1 MNRQKKAAT
10 KGSLIKTS
18 TNVNSANSSNQEN
31 KRIYSSDTTE
41 KRPPYKIEM
50 SLFSILHNGPRGI
63 TQPEAFNAYRESCL
77 HTTISSLK
85 NERGIGFV
93 SEPDFETVVHFYQK
107 PFNRYWLATD
117 EDRVM
122 ALKLLNA
129 YRSNRGLPKVNF
141 EAWHNPDEKAA

>member
-1 MNRQKKAAT
+1 MKKDEAT
-10 KGSLIKTS
+10 PKGSNTKTDK
-18 TNVNSANSSNQEN
+18 VN
-31 KRIYSSDTTE
+31 TTE
-41 KRPPYKIEM
+41 KRPPYKIELA
-50 SLFSILHNGPRGI
+50 LFSILHNGSQGI

-85 NERGIGFV
+85 NEKGISFV

-141 EAWHNPDEKAA
+141 EAWHKPNSKAA

>member
-1 MNRQKKAAT
+1 MNSQKKAAP
-10 KGSLIKTS
+10 KGSSNIINTR
-18 TNVNSANSSNQEN
+18 TVNSQS
-31 KRIYSSDTTE
+31 TE
-41 KRPPYKIEM
+41 MRPPYKIE
-50 SLFSILHNGPRGI
+50 LALNALLNKGPQGI

-93 SEPDFETVVHFYQK
+93 SEPDFETVAHFYQK
-107 PFNRYWLATD
+107 PFNRYWLAAD

-129 YRSNRGLPKVNF
+129 YRSNRGLPKVHF
-141 EAWHNPDEKAA
+141 EAWHKTASKAA

>member
-1 MNRQKKAAT
+1 MNSQKKAAP
-10 KGSLIKTS
+10 KGSSNVINTR
-18 TNVNSANSSNQEN
+18 TVNSQS
-31 KRIYSSDTTE
+31 TE
-41 KRPPYKIEM
+41 MRPPYKIE
-50 SLFSILHNGPRGI
+50 LALNALLNKGPQGI

-93 SEPDFETVVHFYQK
+93 AEPDFETVVHFYQK

-129 YRSNRGLPKVNF
+129 YRSNRGLPKVHF
-141 EAWHNPDEKAA
+141 EAWHKPDNKAA

>member
-1 MNRQKKAAT
+1 MKSQKKAAP
-10 KGSLIKTS
+10 KGSSNIINTR
-18 TNVNSANSSNQEN
+18 TVNSQS
-31 KRIYSSDTTE
+31 TE
-41 KRPPYKIEM
+41 MRPPYKIE
-50 SLFSILHNGPRGI
+50 LALNALLNKGPQGI

-129 YRSNRGLPKVNF
+129 YRANRGLHKLPF
-141 EAWHNPDEKAA
+141 EAWHTPDNQAAQPLGKRL

>member
-1 MNRQKKAAT
+1 MKSQKKAAP
-10 KGSLIKTS
+10 KGSSNIINTR
-18 TNVNSANSSNQEN
+18 TVNSQS
-31 KRIYSSDTTE
+31 TE
-41 KRPPYKIEM
+41 MRPPYKIE
-50 SLFSILHNGPRGI
+50 LALNALLNKGPQGI

-129 YRSNRGLPKVNF
+129 YRANRGLPKVHF
-141 EAWHNPDEKAA
+141 EAWHKPDNKAA

>member
-1 MNRQKKAAT
+1 M
-10 KGSLIKTS
+10 
-18 TNVNSANSSNQEN
+18 
-31 KRIYSSDTTE
+31 
-41 KRPPYKIEM
+41 
-50 SLFSILHNGPRGI
+50 
-63 TQPEAFNAYRESCL
+63 

-107 PFNRYWLATD
+107 PFNRYWLAAD

-129 YRSNRGLPKVNF
+129 YRSNRGLPKVHF
-141 EAWHNPDEKAA
+141 EAWHKPDSKAA

>member
-1 MNRQKKAAT
+1 MNKQKKAAPKDSSITVPTNRLTNNANT
-10 KGSLIKTS
+10 K
-18 TNVNSANSSNQEN
+18 EN
-31 KRIYSSDTTE
+31 KQ
-41 KRPPYKIEM
+41 PYKIELA
-50 SLFSILHNGPRGI
+50 LFSILHNGPQGI

-85 NERGIGFV
+85 NEKGINFV
-93 SEPDFETVVHFYQK
+93 TEPDFETVVHFYQK

-141 EAWHNPDEKAA
+141 EAWHKPNSKAA

>member
-1 MNRQKKAAT
+1 MNKQKKAAP
-10 KGSLIKTS
+10 KDSLNDINTRTNQTQSNKIK
-18 TNVNSANSSNQEN
+18 
-31 KRIYSSDTTE
+31 
-41 KRPPYKIEM
+41 PPFKVEL
-50 SLFSILHNGPRGI
+50 SLNAILHKGAQGI

-77 HTTISSLK
+77 HTTISTLK
-85 NERGIGFV
+85 NEKGIGFV
-93 SEPDFETVVHFYQK
+93 SEPDLETVVHFYQK

-141 EAWHNPDEKAA
+141 EAWHSSPDKAA